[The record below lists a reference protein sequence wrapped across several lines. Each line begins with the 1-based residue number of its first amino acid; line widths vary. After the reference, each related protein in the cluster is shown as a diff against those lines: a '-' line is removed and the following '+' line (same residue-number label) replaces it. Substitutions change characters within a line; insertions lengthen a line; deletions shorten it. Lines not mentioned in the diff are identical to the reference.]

1 MTLAFL
7 NCSTIRSINVR
18 ADGLN
23 VLLIIALKYS
33 FSKYL
38 FKCKPTIGTY

>member
-7 NCSTIRSINVR
+7 NCSTIRLINVCV
-18 ADGLN
+18 DWLN
-23 VLLIIALKYS
+23 ALLIISLKYS

-38 FKCKPTIGTY
+38 FKCKSTIGTY